1 MITISNVS
9 KSYCEGA
16 ETHRVLDE
24 LSMDVAKGEWVSLV
38 GRSGSGKTTLLH
50 LLGGLDVPD
59 SGTVVVGGKTVSA
72 MDAAA
77 RSRFRRSDIG
87 FVFQFFNLIPT
98 LTVQENVLL
107 PLMLNGVPKKEA
119 LTRAESLIEMVGL
132 ANRLH
137 AFPSQLSGGQQQRIA
152 VARAVAARPA
162 VLLADEPTGNLDDA
176 SADAVLQL
184 FASVNAEGT
193 TIVMA
198 THSMEAAARSGR
210 VLQLR
215 SGRLVEKERTGV

>member
-1 MITISNVS
+1 MITVTNVS
-9 KSYCEGA
+9 KAYREGT
-16 ETHRVLDE
+16 ETHRVLDA
-24 LSMDVAKGEWVSLV
+24 LSLNVAKGEWVSLV

-50 LLGGLDVPD
+50 LLGGLDIPD
-59 SGTVVVGGKTVSA
+59 SGSIVVGGKTVSS
-72 MDAAA
+72 MDTAA

-98 LTVQENVLL
+98 LTVRENVLL
-107 PLMLNGVPKKEA
+107 PLTLNGVSKKEA
-119 LTRAESLIEMVGL
+119 LVRADALIEKVGL
-132 ANRLH
+132 SNRFH

-176 SADAVLQL
+176 SAEAVLQL
-184 FASVNAEGT
+184 FASVHAEGT

-198 THSMEAAARSGR
+198 THSMEAASRSGR
-210 VLQLR
+210 LVQLR
-215 SGRLVEKERTGV
+215 NGRLVEKEPAGV